1 MTDRVNVRRS
11 HYLHLGVDNNY
22 YIREIP
28 TEKFLAPSVCIA
40 QTVQSQ
46 YVRLSACL
54 SIPQTNN
61 IIGLRSIRSPHAG
74 TARYSVGENRRRKQA
89 QPIAPLPDSI
99 TQYITIPTLM
109 KIRSGYVYAES

>member
-11 HYLHLGVDNNY
+11 HDLHLGVDNNY

-46 YVRLSACL
+46 LSVYLHVCPSVRHT
-54 SIPQTNN
+54 PVRP
-61 IIGLRSIRSPHAG
+61 G
-74 TARYSVGENRRRKQA
+74 SVSVKTGEENRRSR
-89 QPIAPLPDSI
+89 
-99 TQYITIPTLM
+99 
-109 KIRSGYVYAES
+109 